1 MRLTAA
7 QEDAIAS
14 RDKLPAS
21 SSPANRRV
29 PARSRLMRR
38 ISPSAAS
45 ATSILT
51 ELERIPMTAA
61 LMVHLSCLSGL
72 QYV

>member
-29 PARSRLMRR
+29 PRR

-51 ELERIPMTAA
+51 ELEPIPMTAA
-61 LMVHLSCLSGL
+61 LMVHLSCLTGL